1 VLTISLARIEFDG
14 RHGATAV
21 ERRATRKFEVD
32 VELDVDVRAAE
43 RSDKLVDTV
52 DYSRVADVIVGIGV
66 GEPHHLL
73 ESLARRMVDNLR
85 GRFPA
90 VKGVRLELRKLNPPT
105 CPGHPAWSAVRIS
118 EASRSSGEA

>member
-1 VLTISLARIEFDG
+1 MLTISLARIEFDG

-32 VELDVDVRAAE
+32 VELDVDAGVAE
-43 RSDKLVDTV
+43 RSDKLADTV
-52 DYSRVADVIVGIGV
+52 DYSRVADVIVGVGA

-73 ESLARRMVDNLR
+73 ESLARRMVDNVR

-90 VKGVRLELRKLNPPT
+90 VTRVRLELRKLNPPT
-105 CPGHPAWSAVRIS
+105 CPGHPAWSAVRIAD
-118 EASRSSGEA
+118 E

>member
-1 VLTISLARIEFDG
+1 MLTISLARLEFDG

-32 VELDVDVRAAE
+32 VEVDVDVASAE
-43 RSDKLVDTV
+43 RSDKLADTV

-73 ESLARRMVDNLR
+73 ESLARRMVDNVR

-90 VKGVRLELRKLNPPT
+90 VRRVRLELRKLNPPT
-105 CPGHPAWSAVRIS
+105 CPGHPAWSAVRIT
-118 EASRSSGEA
+118 EE

>member
-1 VLTISLARIEFDG
+1 MLTISLARLEFDG

-32 VELDVDVRAAE
+32 VELDVDVAAAE
-43 RSDKLVDTV
+43 RSDKLADTV
-52 DYSRVADVIVGIGV
+52 DYSRVADVIVAIGV

-73 ESLARRMVDNLR
+73 ESLARRMVDNVR

-90 VKGVRLELRKLNPPT
+90 VRRVRLELRKLNPPT
-105 CPGHPAWSAVRIS
+105 CPGHPAWSAVRIK
-118 EASRSSGEA
+118 EE